1 MFGGFFQKDGEKLK
15 DRLKHI
21 TLTILRFLP
30 LLLCIIFMMMYLLS
44 NKDVTAEGLIN
55 YAPNEPLLAAL
66 FLILL
71 YAFKSLT
78 IFFPIIVLNVL
89 GGFLFEPAQ
98 ALIFNTIGVLV
109 ELTIPYW
116 IGRISGRGFAKKVE
130 TKHPKLA
137 GIFGENSGNLLFL
150 SVFLRALF
158 CLPGDA
164 ISMYFGAIKMPYHK
178 YIFGSMI
185 GILPGTV
192 AATLLGMNITNPDAP
207 MFWVSL
213 CLTVGFAV
221 ISFIGYSL
229 WKRKK
234 KKKEIIL

>member
-1 MFGGFFQKDGEKLK
+1 MKKKYKSIL
-15 DRLKHI
+15 
-21 TLTILRFLP
+21 LTILRFAP
-30 LLLCIIFMMMYLLS
+30 LVVCAVFMCIYLFS
-44 NKDVTAEGLIN
+44 GKEFTAEGLLN
-55 YAPNEPLLAAL
+55 FAPEKPLYAAI
-66 FLILL
+66 FLVLL

-78 IFFPIIVLNVL
+78 VFFPIIVLNVL
-89 GGFLFEPAQ
+89 GGFLFEPVH
-98 ALIFNTIGVLV
+98 ALIINSIGVLV

-116 IGRISGRGFAKKVE
+116 IGRISGRGFAKKIE

-192 AATLLGMNITNPDAP
+192 AATLLGMNITDPDSP

-234 KKKEIIL
+234 KKKEN